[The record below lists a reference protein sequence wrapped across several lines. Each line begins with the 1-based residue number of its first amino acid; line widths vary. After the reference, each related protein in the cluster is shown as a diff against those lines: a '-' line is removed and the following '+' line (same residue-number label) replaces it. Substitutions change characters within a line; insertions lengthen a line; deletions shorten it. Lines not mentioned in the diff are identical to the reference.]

1 MTNKSGGKDK
11 GLALVLEIWP
21 GLAGILGIG
30 WMYSGHTIIGI
41 SLMLTGLVVFWGS
54 YIGLFLLISVFAAV
68 TFGVGGIF
76 YCIICIIP
84 VLQVGAA
91 ITSTLVLKSNLDER

>member
-1 MTNKSGGKDK
+1 MRHKSGGKDK

-30 WMYSGHTIIGI
+30 WMYSGHTIVGI
-41 SLMLTGLVVFWGS
+41 SLLLTGLVVFWGS
-54 YIGLFLLISVFAAV
+54 YIVLFLSITFFAAI
-68 TFGVGGIF
+68 TAGLGSIF
-76 YCIICIIP
+76 YCVICIIP

-91 ITSTLVLKSNLDER
+91 IVSTLMLKSTLNEG